1 MKKSQYLKLIESL
14 DSSRNREVVT
24 EYNPTGEHDWP
35 NQGWWKSKE
44 DKAKGMTTD
53 QLNYAQK
60 DCHAAG
66 RANPDNEGKYSDEG
80 SVYARQLAAN
90 AKRAKRAKGK
100 RAKTEGL
107 NTDDDVPDDIKR
119 DGPPVG
125 SEESPAKHRARMA
138 YFNRDTFREYPSS
151 TAGHRR
157 GAEFDKDKKLVQSPV
172 PTISDWGKMNKPK
185 GVRTFARTPKTEGEA
200 SRKVRVG
207 SDAPKGK

>member
-100 RAKTEGL
+100 RAKTEGGE
-107 NTDDDVPDDIKR
+107 P
-119 DGPPVG
+119 
-125 SEESPAKHRARMA
+125 
-138 YFNRDTFREYPSS
+138 S
-151 TAGHRR
+151 TAELKQSIVKIYKAGKYDSEKGQELVRKLR
-157 GAEFDKDKKLVQSPV
+157 GRADKS
-172 PTISDWGKMNKPK
+172 
-185 GVRTFARTPKTEGEA
+185 TP
-200 SRKVRVG
+200 RKVMVG